1 MILQRDPNLRKEIR
15 EYGCYFMD
23 LLWYGNKI
31 ATTPLDQVTIDTEI
45 YPWVIKHDWMNS
57 ECYIKNPSMILQYV
71 GVPNTYLGHMPKN
84 YECSEDEIEISR
96 WVYENLSHFV
106 ASENGVVTYDPWGIS
121 KCAAKGRLES
131 KRVFR
136 ILGGL
141 NA

>member
-15 EYGCYFMD
+15 EYGCYFMA

-96 WVYENLSHFV
+96 WVF
-106 ASENGVVTYDPWGIS
+106 
-121 KCAAKGRLES
+121 
-131 KRVFR
+131 
-136 ILGGL
+136 
-141 NA
+141 